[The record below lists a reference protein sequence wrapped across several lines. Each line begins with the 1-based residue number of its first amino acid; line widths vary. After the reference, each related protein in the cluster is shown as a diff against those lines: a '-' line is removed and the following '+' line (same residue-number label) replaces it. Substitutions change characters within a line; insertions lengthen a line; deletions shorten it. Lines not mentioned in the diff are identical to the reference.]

1 MSYNPYAPPKTEIA
15 ANAGSGP
22 VYSPRQV
29 AAGAFIGG
37 PVGLI
42 YFLREN
48 FLALGNVEQARKS
61 LIWGAVLIVALLV
74 ILPLLP
80 DKFPS
85 IAFTVGY
92 MAAGQQI
99 ASTQQLTR
107 EAIDASTR
115 YTVAS
120 NWRVFGRGLV
130 CMFGSM
136 VVIFTPILLLGMMGV
151 SYGS

>member
-1 MSYNPYAPPKTEIA
+1 MSYNPYAVPKTDVA
-15 ANAGSGP
+15 ANPGSAP

-48 FLALGNVEQARKS
+48 FLALGDVDKARKS
-61 LIWGAVLIVALLV
+61 LIWGVVLIVALLLL
-74 ILPLLP
+74 LPLLP

-107 EAIDASTR
+107 EAIDASTL
-115 YTVAS
+115 YTVPS
-120 NWRVFGRGLV
+120 NWRVFGKGLL

-136 VVIFTPILLLGMMGV
+136 VVIFTPILLLGLMGV

>member
-1 MSYNPYAPPKTEIA
+1 MSYNPYAAPKTGVTA
-15 ANAGSGP
+15 SVGNAP

-48 FLALGNVEQARKS
+48 FLALDKGEQAKKS
-61 LIWGAVLIVALLV
+61 LLWGAALIVALLL
-74 ILPLLP
+74 ILPVLP

-85 IAFTVGY
+85 IAFSVGY

-99 ASTQQLTR
+99 ASTRQLTR
-107 EAIDASTR
+107 EAIDASTH
-115 YTVAS
+115 YTLRS
-120 NWRVFGRGLV
+120 NWRVFGKGLL

-136 VVIFTPILLLGMMGV
+136 VVIFTPILLLGLMGV